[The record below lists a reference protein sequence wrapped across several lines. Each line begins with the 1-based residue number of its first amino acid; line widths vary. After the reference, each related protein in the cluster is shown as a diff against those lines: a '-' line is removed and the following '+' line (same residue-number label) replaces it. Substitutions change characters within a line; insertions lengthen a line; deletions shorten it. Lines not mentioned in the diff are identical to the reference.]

1 MKGILV
7 SEFGGPEVLN
17 YTDLQD
23 PVPGAGQVLI
33 EVRGASVNYA
43 DIKARSGSYHLGKKP
58 PFSPGLDVAGVVLE
72 VGSDVTGITAGNHVI
87 AFPAAG
93 SYLEKAIAH
102 KDLTYVI
109 PPQIDFAEAAAAA
122 LVSGTV
128 THMLTRLAA
137 VHTHE
142 TLLVHTA
149 AGGVGTAALQIAR
162 ALGLTEIYGSIGS
175 PWKEEQVR
183 RLGARGVV
191 DYKDAHYFE
200 QINELTAGRGV
211 DVILNPLGGATVE
224 RDLQCLAPFGRLIIF
239 GELLEGPSS
248 LSQGSLYP
256 ANRSIIG
263 SSFGHY
269 RKARPDTVRET
280 MEIAIGLLAERR
292 IDVVIDTCLP
302 LAQAEQAHRL
312 LETRKAVGK
321 IVLVPEGGK

>member
-7 SEFGGPEVLN
+7 SEFGGPEVLR
-17 YTDLQD
+17 YTELQD
-23 PVPGAGQVLI
+23 PVPGADQVLI

-72 VGSDVTGITAGNHVI
+72 VGSEVTGIAPGHHVI
-87 AFPAAG
+87 AFPATG
-93 SYLEKAIAH
+93 SYLEKAVAH
-102 KDLTYVI
+102 MDLTYVI
-109 PPQIDFAEAAAAA
+109 PPRIDFAEAAAAA

-128 THMLTRLAA
+128 THMLTHLAS
-137 VHTHE
+137 VHAAE
-142 TLLVHTA
+142 SLLVHTA

-191 DYKDAHYFE
+191 DYNSGNYFQE
-200 QINELTAGRGV
+200 INELTAGRGV

-224 RDLQCLAPFGRLIIF
+224 RDLRCLAPFGRLILF

-248 LSQGSLYP
+248 LPQGSLYP
-256 ANRSIIG
+256 VNRSIIG

-269 RKARPDTVRET
+269 RRARPGVVRET
-280 MEIAIGLLAERR
+280 MDTAIGLLADRR
-292 IDVVIDTCLP
+292 IDVVINACLP
-302 LAQAEQAHRL
+302 LEQAEQAHRL
-312 LETRKAVGK
+312 LEERKAVGK
-321 IVLVPEGGK
+321 IVLVPEGGR